1 MARVD
6 HAAWGID
13 RGYSDFAG
21 RWREPPATTLATI
34 AAAMGADGDAEPPA
48 SPMLFLRPGG
58 APLLDRPATLHI
70 EDGAEMAVDGRLP
83 PDLPLG
89 YHRLTD
95 LADGRST
102 TVVVSPG
109 LCPLPPAPAWGW
121 ASQLY
126 AVRSEASW
134 GIGDLADLR
143 ELARW
148 SGEELGAG
156 FLLVNPLHAAS
167 PVLPQPAS
175 PYFPSS
181 RRFRNPLYLRVED
194 VPGAGGLGSELEDL
208 ASAGRSLC
216 SDRRIDRD
224 AVFALKM
231 SALSKL
237 WDRFGEG
244 PDDDRFDAWCWA
256 QGPPLDGWATFCTL
270 VEQHGPR
277 WRAWPTG
284 YRHPDRPEVTLFR
297 NTHARA
303 VRFHTWLQWLL
314 EEQLSAASTHLPL
327 VHDLA
332 VGVDPDGADAWLW
345 QDAFADGVTIGAPA
359 DEFNTQGQDWGLP
372 PFDPWRLRAAGYL
385 PYVETVRAVLA
396 HGGGLRVDHVLGLF
410 RQFWVPAGA
419 SPRHGAYVRYPASD
433 LLDLLALEAH
443 RAGAYVVGEDLGTA
457 AEGARDELARRQVMS
472 YRLLWFEDTDPS
484 EYPREALAA
493 VTTHDLPTVAGMWTG
508 SDLACERAIG
518 RQPDEKASS
527 AVRRRLAELTGL
539 DDAAAVDDVVVAAYQ
554 ALAQAPSLL
563 LAAALEDALAVE
575 ERPNMPGT
583 TDEWP
588 NWSLALPSTLEE
600 MKADPRPR
608 RLAAALT
615 RRPAV

>member
-1 MARVD
+1 MAAAD
-6 HAAWGID
+6 LAAWGIHS
-13 RGYSDFAG
+13 GYSDFAG
-21 RWREPPATTLATI
+21 RWRQTSATTLAAV
-34 AAAMGADGDAEPPA
+34 AAAMGVDGDAEPPP
-48 SPMLFLRPGG
+48 SPMLFLRPGQ
-58 APLLDRPATLHI
+58 APLVDGPATLQT
-70 EDGAEMAVDGRLP
+70 EDGTEVAVDSRLP
-83 PDLPLG
+83 PDLPIG
-89 YHRLTD
+89 YHRLIS

-109 LCPLPPAPAWGW
+109 VCPLPPAPGWGW

-156 FLLVNPLHAAS
+156 FVLVNPLHAAP

-181 RRFRNPLYLRVED
+181 RRFRNPLYLRIEE
-194 VPGAGGLGSELEDL
+194 VPGAGASGGDLGGL
-208 ASAGRSLC
+208 AAAGRALC

-224 AVFALKM
+224 AVFTLKM
-231 SALSKL
+231 QALSRL

-270 VEQHGPR
+270 VEQQGPR
-277 WRAWPTG
+277 WRAWPAE
-284 YRHPDRPEVTLFR
+284 YRHPDQPEVRLFR
-297 NTHARA
+297 DSHARR
-303 VRFHTWLQWLL
+303 VRFHAWLQWLL

-345 QDAFADGVTIGAPA
+345 QDAFADGMTIGAPA

-385 PYVETVRAVLA
+385 PYIETVRAALA

-410 RQFWVPAGA
+410 RQFWVPEGA
-419 SPRHGAYVRYPASD
+419 SPREGAYVRYPASD
-433 LLDLLALEAH
+433 LLDILALEAH

-457 AEGARDELARRQVMS
+457 AEGARDELARRQVLS
-472 YRLLWFEDTDPS
+472 YRLLWFEDADPS

-493 VTTHDLPTVAGMWTG
+493 VTTHDLPTVAGIWTG
-508 SDLACERAIG
+508 SDLACERALG
-518 RQPDEKASS
+518 RQPDEEANR

-539 DDAAAVDDVVVAAYQ
+539 DDDAPVDDVVAFAYQ
-554 ALAQAPSLL
+554 ALARAPSLL
-563 LAAALEDALAVE
+563 LAAALDDALAVE

-588 NWSLALPSTLEE
+588 NWSLALPSTLERME
-600 MKADPRPR
+600 ADPRPR

-615 RRPAV
+615 RPPTE